1 MAGRRIGATAVG
13 LVFTW
18 GSAAPS
24 LASARVTD
32 GVAWAAPALPA
43 MMMLAKKKKK
53 PAAEESA
60 PGPSLTP
67 EAAEAKRKE
76 IRDGVAGAKESG
88 DFAAVADG
96 LQGSAEELGDPVTML
111 EAGEARLEQ
120 AKKDR
125 DADAAQAAIETTRVA
140 LDMLHFYAAVDAGA
154 ASSDWLV
161 IAPADAGGLIEQA
174 DAQIEAAE
182 ALIKEIEAEKTQAA
196 GGTVAAAD
204 DKKKKRKRKKRAKG
218 DGPAEGTGFIAAGSI
233 FTVIGIGGAG
243 MGVGGLAVS
252 SSKQKE
258 VEKHMMGDPEVADL
272 DKAGKRANILGY
284 AGLGVAVVGLAV
296 GLPLIIVGAKKRKAG
311 KSTPSAAAR
320 ASERAWSIAPSFG
333 RGGTGLVVQGRF

>member
-1 MAGRRIGATAVG
+1 VGLSFTWCTAAPAFASAQVPGGFVHAATAV
-13 LVFTW
+13 
-18 GSAAPS
+18 
-24 LASARVTD
+24 
-32 GVAWAAPALPA
+32 PA
-43 MMMLAKKKKK
+43 MMMFAKKKKA
-53 PAAEESA
+53 PAAEA
-60 PGPSLTP
+60 PAGPALTP
-67 EAAEAKRKE
+67 DAAEAKRKE

-125 DADAAQAAIETTRVA
+125 DTDAAQAAIETTRVA
-140 LDMLHFYAAVDAGA
+140 LDILHFYAAVDAGA

-161 IAPADAGGLIEQA
+161 IAPSDAGGLIEQA

-196 GGTVAAAD
+196 GGAVASGD
-204 DKKKKRKRKKRAKG
+204 DDKKKKKRKRKKRDKG
-218 DGPAEGTGFIAAGSI
+218 DGPAAGTGLIAAGSI
-233 FTVIGIGGAG
+233 FTVVGIGGAG
-243 MGVGGLAVS
+243 MGIGGLAVS
-252 SSKQKE
+252 SGKQKE
-258 VEKHMMGDPEVADL
+258 VEKHMVGDPEVAEL

-311 KSTPSAAAR
+311 KSPPAAAAR